1 MTCDVCI
8 YLLVSILCLRYKYFL
23 ALILDY
29 IKTGYKCKSSRLI
42 KAFTLTSCARSL
54 LTIFSIL
61 SMRSLVCLLCL
72 CLVLA
77 VTGDSAHAQEQ
88 PRVARLT
95 RLGCSLD
102 QVIMCSGE
110 IECE

>member
-1 MTCDVCI
+1 M
-8 YLLVSILCLRYKYFL
+8 
-23 ALILDY
+23 
-29 IKTGYKCKSSRLI
+29 G
-42 KAFTLTSCARSL
+42 FTLTSCARSL
-54 LTIFSIL
+54 LTIFSTL
-61 SMRSLVCLLCL
+61 SMR

-77 VTGDSAHAQEQ
+77 VTAHAQEQ

-110 IECE
+110 IESAWSQCWDNTASWFDCIQGILGASDCALCVCDVVEWLGLAQC

>member
-1 MTCDVCI
+1 M
-8 YLLVSILCLRYKYFL
+8 
-23 ALILDY
+23 
-29 IKTGYKCKSSRLI
+29 
-42 KAFTLTSCARSL
+42 
-54 LTIFSIL
+54 
-61 SMRSLVCLLCL
+61 CLLCL

-77 VTGDSAHAQEQ
+77 VTAHAQEQ

>member
-1 MTCDVCI
+1 M
-8 YLLVSILCLRYKYFL
+8 YLLVSILCLRYRYFL

-42 KAFTLTSCARSL
+42 KAFTLTSFAGSL
-54 LTIFSIL
+54 LTIFSTF

-77 VTGDSAHAQEQ
+77 VTAHAQEQ

>member
-1 MTCDVCI
+1 M
-8 YLLVSILCLRYKYFL
+8 
-23 ALILDY
+23 
-29 IKTGYKCKSSRLI
+29 G
-42 KAFTLTSCARSL
+42 
-54 LTIFSIL
+54 TIFSTL

-77 VTGDSAHAQEQ
+77 VTGDSAHAQAQ

-110 IECE
+110 IEAAWSQCWDNTASWFDCIQGTSDCALCVCDVVEWLGPRPVRVSQFLKKPL